1 MVNNQ
6 NRDQNTLLMP
16 KEIMQSVN
24 TGIIGDPITTNYKRK
39 TEISHMSVDLAVWV
53 YDLLQQLC
61 ISECRGL
68 QQVQYMGGLWSRA
81 DISFFPSF
89 GRQLVEAG
97 AAQSQLQGIHPTP
110 TWRADFFFFFK
121 GKKGWSVW
129 LHIYSFIKHARS
141 CTFRCL
147 TIRLRCSSEDQVVT
161 G

>member
-1 MVNNQ
+1 MGISDSDMKNKMGQMVNNQ
-6 NRDQNTLLMP
+6 NQDQNTLLMP

-110 TWRADFFFFFK
+110 TWRADFFFF
-121 GKKGWSVW
+121 
-129 LHIYSFIKHARS
+129 
-141 CTFRCL
+141 
-147 TIRLRCSSEDQVVT
+147 
-161 G
+161 